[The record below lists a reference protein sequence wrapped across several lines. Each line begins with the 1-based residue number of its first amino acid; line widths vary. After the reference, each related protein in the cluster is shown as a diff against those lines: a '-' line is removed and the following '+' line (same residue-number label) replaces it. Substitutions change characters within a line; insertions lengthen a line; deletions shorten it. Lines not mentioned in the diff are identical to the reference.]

1 MILGAKN
8 ALFCLK
14 NISLA
19 KEPDHTCPNSFTR
32 TIFRFLFD
40 HAGQMPRTAQR
51 VVARARWNVLRPDEL
66 SRRQNFQLTGGFVVA
81 CGAAGLAIQE
91 PIVAQPNV
99 DHRLAKHAILLAH
112 TVFFRLLAL
121 RALIFGGTG
130 TCAHEMMLSFV

>member
-19 KEPDHTCPNSFTR
+19 KEPDHTCPNSFT
-32 TIFRFLFD
+32 
-40 HAGQMPRTAQR
+40 RTAQR